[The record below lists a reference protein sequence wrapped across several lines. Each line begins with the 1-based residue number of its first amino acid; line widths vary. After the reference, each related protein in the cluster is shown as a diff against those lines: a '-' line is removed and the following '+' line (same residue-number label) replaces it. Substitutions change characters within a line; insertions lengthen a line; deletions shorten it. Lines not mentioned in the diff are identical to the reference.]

1 MSMKRV
7 SKQNPCPVCGRPDW
21 CLVADDQ
28 SAAICQRVESDH
40 RVGDKDAGYLHRLT
54 DSRDLPA
61 YHIEHHR
68 PKRPERPQRDW
79 QALAERY
86 REAMTHDGYQHL
98 SDQLGVSVESLR
110 WLHVGWD
117 GSQSLTT
124 WPMRNA
130 DGRIVGIRTRAADN
144 EKRSVSGS
152 DGNGLF
158 YVPDLL
164 TADHLLI
171 CEGPTDTAALLDC
184 GYGSAIGRPS
194 CRLGNAYT
202 IEIIKR
208 LKPSAVLLIPDRDQA
223 GLTGFADLAAAI
235 ANAGCI
241 ELNRIG
247 AITPPP
253 GISDA
258 REWAK
263 KSREHLRGR
272 IAGSLDNITKR
283 TEGIS

>member
-1 MSMKRV
+1 
-7 SKQNPCPVCGRPDW
+7 
-21 CLVADDQ
+21 LADKHHQ
-28 SAAICQRVESDH
+28 AMT
-40 RVGDKDAGYLHRLT
+40 DAGYQ
-54 DSRDLPA
+54 
-61 YHIEHHR
+61 Y
-68 PKRPERPQRDW
+68 
-79 QALAERY
+79 
-86 REAMTHDGYQHL
+86 L
-98 SDQLGVSVESLR
+98 SDQLGVSVDSLR
-110 WLHVGWD
+110 RLHVGWD

-130 DGRIVGIRTRAADN
+130 EGRIVGVRTRAADN

-171 CEGPTDTAALLDC
+171 CEGPSDTAAMLDC
-184 GYGSAIGRPS
+184 GYGSTIGRPS

-202 IEIIKR
+202 IEIIER

-235 ANAGCI
+235 AKSGCI
-241 ELNRIG
+241 EMIRID